1 MCFNY
6 YCQPVQARVMLH
18 LKVLWEILQSES
30 KLLCEHND
38 IKEVKKSQ
46 QKSHPTLNDTKI
58 KTNSNVKGFKR

>member
-46 QKSHPTLNDTKI
+46 QKREADNENYGHRFSYN
-58 KTNSNVKGFKR
+58 